1 MLPTLIAS
9 IAAFALAAF
18 WFNGRAAAETATH
31 WGRQACARAGVTWL
45 DHSVHLV
52 RLRMRRGADGW
63 LGLERHYAFEYSH
76 TGEDRQR
83 GLIVLQ
89 GRRLVS
95 LLGPM
100 PRENA
105 PVAFT

>member
-1 MLPTLIAS
+1 MLSTLLAF
-9 IAAFALAAF
+9 IAAVSLAAL
-18 WFNGRAAAETATH
+18 WSAGRAAAEAAAR
-31 WGRQACARAGVTWL
+31 WGQQACARAGVTWL

-52 RLRMRRGADGW
+52 DLRLRRGADGW

-83 GLIVLQ
+83 GRIVMQ

-100 PRENA
+100 PRDAVA
-105 PVAFT
+105 PFT